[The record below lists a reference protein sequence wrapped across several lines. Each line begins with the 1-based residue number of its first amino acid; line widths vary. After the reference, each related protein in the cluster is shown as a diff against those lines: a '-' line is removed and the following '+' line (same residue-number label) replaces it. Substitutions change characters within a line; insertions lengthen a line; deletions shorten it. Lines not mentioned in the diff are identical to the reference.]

1 MYFIELVL
9 LCTYK
14 RTYIHTY
21 VFMWVMRHPVLC
33 VCVCVGGG
41 GGGWML
47 QCIFTVLLY
56 TMYENNCTYV
66 RTYVCATCADFLL
79 WGMAVYRDLV

>member
-1 MYFIELVL
+1 MYIQTYLHTHVCFYVGYEAS
-9 LCTYK
+9 CT
-14 RTYIHTY
+14 
-21 VFMWVMRHPVLC
+21 
-33 VCVCVGGG
+33 VCVCVGG